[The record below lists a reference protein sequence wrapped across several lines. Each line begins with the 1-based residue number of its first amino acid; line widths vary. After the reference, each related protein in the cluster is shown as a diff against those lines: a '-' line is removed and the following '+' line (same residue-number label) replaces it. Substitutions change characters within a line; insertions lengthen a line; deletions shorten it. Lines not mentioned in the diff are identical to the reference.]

1 MANKLAQ
8 AWVRLDTPLREL
20 QTFGKSFTEKGSI
33 LGKKSTFKNLSLSI
47 HKNKSPCCIQTRD
60 LRVYIERD
68 THPVFVI
75 LTDSKWVEIDIFCRT
90 VIKRL
95 KSLNKNAKS
104 QIVSIPRSFNYI
116 YDYRGQASYHTIF
129 YCFG

>member
-1 MANKLAQ
+1 MGPFGHAIKG
-8 AWVRLDTPLREL
+8 TPDLWEKFHRKRID
-20 QTFGKSFTEKGSI
+20 FG
-33 LGKKSTFKNLSLSI
+33 GKKSTFKNLSLSI

-75 LTDSKWVEIDIFCRT
+75 LTDSKWVEIDILCRT

-95 KSLNKNAKS
+95 KSWG
-104 QIVSIPRSFNYI
+104 VEYP
-116 YDYRGQASYHTIF
+116 
-129 YCFG
+129 

>member
-20 QTFGKSFTEKGSI
+20 QTFGESFTEKGSI

-75 LTDSKWVEIDIFCRT
+75 LTDSKWVEIDILCRT

-95 KSLNKNAKS
+95 KSWG
-104 QIVSIPRSFNYI
+104 VEYP
-116 YDYRGQASYHTIF
+116 
-129 YCFG
+129 